1 MLQWLRRAFGV
12 GDAEALY
19 REGEAHSLRGNHAA
33 AESLFRRALALDAS
47 RPHYHFALGCALQAA
62 GRHDSAAESYRRA
75 LALDGRLVPAM
86 INLGTILQA
95 SGERGGENA
104 SGRRDEALGLF
115 RAATELAPGATEG
128 WINLGFAL
136 ERSRRLA
143 ESRQAYDRALAI
155 DPSLADARFNR
166 SLVLLAQGDYP
177 AGWEDYEA
185 RWQATGYPRPAFGGP
200 EWDGRPLD
208 GKTVFL
214 YTEQGFGDAIQ
225 CARYL
230 PLLEGRGGRALL
242 RCQPELERLFA
253 GLHGLAGFVAPDA
266 VPRFDFHCSL
276 LSLPRL
282 FGTTLET
289 IPAQA
294 PYLRADP
301 ALVERWRE
309 RLRGRPAGL
318 RVGLAWSSQS
328 KMPDAAVKS
337 MTLEALAP
345 LAAVAGTRFYSLQLG
360 RAAEEAASGPVPM
373 EDLTG
378 EIRDF
383 ADTAALTQCMD
394 LVISVDTAVAHLAG
408 ALARPVWTLL
418 RYAPD
423 WRWYPDEVK
432 SRWYPTMRLYR
443 QSSPGDWGAA
453 VGTLVRDLDDAV
465 GRGLGAAPGAT
476 SST

>member
-1 MLQWLRRAFGV
+1 MLQWLRRAFGASDAAALYRQ
-12 GDAEALY
+12 GEAEALHG
-19 REGEAHSLRGNHAA
+19 RHAA
-33 AESLFRRALALDAS
+33 AEALFRRALAQDAS
-47 RPHYHFALGCALQAA
+47 RAQYHFALGCALQAS
-62 GRHDSAAESYRRA
+62 GRHDAAVESYRRA
-75 LALDGRLVPAM
+75 LALDGGLVPAM
-86 INLGTILQA
+86 INLGSILQA
-95 SGERGGENA
+95 SGERGVDAQRHLE
-104 SGRRDEALGLF
+104 EALELF
-115 RAATELAPGATEG
+115 RAATTLAPGAPEG

-166 SLVLLAQGDYP
+166 SLVLLAQGDFA

-200 EWDGRPLD
+200 EWDGRPL
-208 GKTVFL
+208 GGETVFL

-230 PLLEGRGGRALL
+230 PLLAARGGRALL

-253 GLHGLAGFVAPDA
+253 GLRGIDGFVAPDE
-266 VPRFDFHCSL
+266 VPAFDFHCSL

-282 FGTTLET
+282 FGTTVET
-289 IPAQA
+289 IPADV

-301 ALVERWRE
+301 ALVARWRE
-309 RLRGRPAGL
+309 RLGERPSGL

-337 MTLEALAP
+337 LPPGMLAP
-345 LAAVAGTRFYSLQLG
+345 LAAVPGVRLYSLQLG
-360 RAAEEAASGPVPM
+360 ASAAGLPM
-373 EDLTG
+373 EDLTSA
-378 EIRDF
+378 IADF
-383 ADTAALTQCMD
+383 ADTAALMACLD
-394 LVISVDTAVAHLAG
+394 LVVTVDTAVAHLAG

-443 QSSPGDWGAA
+443 QGSPGEWSGVIGAVARDLAGAA
-453 VGTLVRDLDDAV
+453 TR
-465 GRGLGAAPGAT
+465 GAT